1 MFTASVSNS
10 VVNQATSYFQQR
22 LADLRQLGKDLK
34 AGDLT
39 AAQNDFAAIQTLAQ
53 SGPLAN
59 GDAFKI
65 SGRQQDFAAVGQA
78 LEAGDLAGAQ
88 QAFAQL
94 QGTFDHHQHVVPSP
108 AAVVNLSSVSATADS
123 QATGANPPATGTEIV
138 LNLGDIPA
146 GEQITIGLSNASNG
160 GEKVT
165 ISLANQASQNS
176 EQITFNLQK
185 NSNQEIILN
194 LFNGTSASQSQ
205 SSAVSVTA

>member
-1 MFTASVSNS
+1 MFTASVSSS

-22 LADLRQLGKDLK
+22 QADLRQLGKDLK

-59 GDAFKI
+59 GDAFKV
-65 SGRQQDFAAVGQA
+65 SARQQDFAAVGQA

-94 QGTFDHHQHVVPSP
+94 QGTFHHHQHVAPTP
-108 AAVVNLSSVSATADS
+108 AAVVDLSSVSATAGS
-123 QATGANPPATGTEIV
+123 QASGTNPPATGTEIV
-138 LNLGDIPA
+138 LNLGNMPA
-146 GEQITIGLSNASNG
+146 GEQITIGVSNTSNG

-194 LFNGTSASQSQ
+194 LFNGTSGSQSQ
-205 SSAVSVTA
+205 SSGVSVTA